1 MAKKKVAKLVM
12 VSLMTRVIVNEDATD
27 DQIIEASYKGFQA
40 KLDNRELGDNVESI
54 EDDDEVPYGEAPS
67 DKEEC
72 PVCNRCQTHP
82 DRDFPDTLRCCLDCG
97 AEYLAD
103 GMAIIFDPRE
113 ELTSEEISLR
123 GYNSL

>member
-1 MAKKKVAKLVM
+1 LPDSKTEKINNQIRESVGNDPDWKAN
-12 VSLMTRVIVNEDATD
+12 INELNALR
-27 DQIIEASYKGFQA
+27 A

-97 AEYLAD
+97 AEYVTD
-103 GMAIIFDPRE
+103 GMAITFDPRE